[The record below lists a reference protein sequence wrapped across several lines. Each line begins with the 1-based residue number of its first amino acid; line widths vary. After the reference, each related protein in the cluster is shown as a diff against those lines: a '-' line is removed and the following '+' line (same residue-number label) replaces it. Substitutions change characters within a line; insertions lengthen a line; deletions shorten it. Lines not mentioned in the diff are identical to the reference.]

1 MLNTDK
7 IKAELESVEKLIE
20 ITKKTRDDAIKA
32 KTEAETKVQM
42 SKNELK
48 ELGITPE
55 NAEAEVGKLEL
66 EIENLLNEI
75 KSEIPMDLLREL
87 KRIN

>member
-1 MLNTDK
+1 MIDIDNVK
-7 IKAELESVEKLIE
+7 KELESAEKLIE

-32 KTEAETKVQM
+32 KTEAETKLEM

-55 NAEAEVGKLEL
+55 NAETEISKLED
-66 EIENLLNEI
+66 EISSLLNQI
-75 KSEIPMDLLREL
+75 KSEIPEDLLREL
-87 KRIN
+87 KRIP

>member
-66 EIENLLNEI
+66 EIESLLNEI

>member
-55 NAEAEVGKLEL
+55 NAEAEVSKLEF
-66 EIENLLNEI
+66 EIETLLNEI
-75 KSEIPMDLLREL
+75 KSEIPMDLLKEL